1 MCAARPGSRAA
12 RGVMSAMRNGVVA
25 VYFDY
30 LCPYAWRGAEVAE
43 LVADELGVRF
53 DWRHFS
59 LYQANYRGSK
69 AWHVWNQKLDD
80 GDETGC
86 KGLLPFLASTAA
98 RKQGREAF
106 DRFRLGLLR
115 ARHRDRA
122 PLTRDLMLA
131 CAEQA
136 QLHLACFEQDFD
148 DPELRTVL
156 AHEHCRAAREDVFG
170 TPTFAFPGGHAAYFR
185 LREVPA
191 DRVEAVALFRGFHE
205 MLTRYPYL
213 ETVRRPRARLD

>member
-1 MCAARPGSRAA
+1 MCAERPGSPCG
-12 RGVMSAMRNGVVA
+12 RGVMTPMHNGTVA

-43 LVADELGVRF
+43 LVADELELRF

-59 LYQANYRGSK
+59 LYQVNYRGQR
-69 AWHVWNQKLDD
+69 AWHVWNQRLDD
-80 GDETGC
+80 ADETGC

-106 DRFRLGLLR
+106 DRFRLALLR
-115 ARHRDRA
+115 ARHRDRV
-122 PLTRDLMLA
+122 PLNRALMFA
-131 CAEQA
+131 SAETA
-136 QLHLACFEQDFD
+136 KLHLACFEQDLD
-148 DPELRTVL
+148 DPEARTAL

-170 TPTFAFPGGHAAYFR
+170 TPTFAFPNGHAACFR
-185 LREVPA
+185 LRELPA
-191 DRVEAVALFRGFHE
+191 DRAEAVALFRGFHE

-213 ETVRRPRARLD
+213 ETVQRPRARLD

>member
-1 MCAARPGSRAA
+1 MHHAT
-12 RGVMSAMRNGVVA
+12 VA

-30 LCPYAWRGAEVAE
+30 LCPYAWRGAEVVDM
-43 LVADELGVRF
+43 VADELGLRF

-59 LYQANYRGSK
+59 LYQANHRGEP
-69 AWHVWNQKLDD
+69 WHVWNQRLDD
-80 GDETGC
+80 HDETGS
-86 KGLLPFLASTAA
+86 KGLLPFLASIAA

-106 DRFRLGLLR
+106 DRFRLALLR

-122 PLTRDLMLA
+122 PLTRAVMVSA
-131 CAEQA
+131 AETA
-136 QLHLACFEQDFD
+136 SLHLACFEQDLD
-148 DPELRTVL
+148 DPEARTTL

-170 TPTFAFPGGHAAYFR
+170 TPTFAFPNGHAAYFR
-185 LREVPA
+185 LREVPV
-191 DRVEAVALFRGFHE
+191 DRDEAVALFSNFHD